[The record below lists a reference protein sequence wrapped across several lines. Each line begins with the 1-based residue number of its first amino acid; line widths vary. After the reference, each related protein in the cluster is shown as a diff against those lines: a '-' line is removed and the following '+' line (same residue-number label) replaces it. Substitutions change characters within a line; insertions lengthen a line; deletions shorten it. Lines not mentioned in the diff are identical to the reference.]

1 MSMKFPS
8 FASYLKT
15 KFVSGCISI
24 MWFLNALESIANNW
38 LSTKFLIVDLVLSPS
53 MDVITCFNLV
63 DTPADAFSFIFL
75 RPFISASIA
84 LSSLWVKNLNVISFL
99 DVGKVKGNSFL
110 PSLNKDSSK
119 TLSSILVKSIFTV
132 SPLY

>member
-1 MSMKFPS
+1 MLMKFPS

-15 KFVSGCISI
+15 KFVLGCISI

-63 DTPADAFSFIFL
+63 DTSADAFLFIFL
-75 RPFISASIA
+75 RPFNSASIA
-84 LSSLWVKNLNVISFL
+84 FSSLCVKNLNVISIYN
-99 DVGKVKGNSFL
+99 VGN
-110 PSLNKDSSK
+110 
-119 TLSSILVKSIFTV
+119 I
-132 SPLY
+132 